1 MYGTEVFL
9 CKSMEEKWR
18 QRGRNKSLWDGHK
31 WRPNGGENTDRVSLG
46 GEGKDSKIQ
55 SFSLFLIEFSFILLY
70 VDKNLSLK
78 FYRMYRLI

>member
-1 MYGTEVFL
+1 VILSLFVSDGPNSKTTLPIYCGV
-9 CKSMEEKWR
+9 
-18 QRGRNKSLWDGHK
+18 QRC
-31 WRPNGGENTDRVSLG
+31 LG